1 MGLLCKLVCED
12 SMQLLGCFILE
23 VMGGLLAVEAIDV
36 EEVVILGE

>member
-1 MGLLCKLVCED
+1 
-12 SMQLLGCFILE
+12 MQLLGCFILE